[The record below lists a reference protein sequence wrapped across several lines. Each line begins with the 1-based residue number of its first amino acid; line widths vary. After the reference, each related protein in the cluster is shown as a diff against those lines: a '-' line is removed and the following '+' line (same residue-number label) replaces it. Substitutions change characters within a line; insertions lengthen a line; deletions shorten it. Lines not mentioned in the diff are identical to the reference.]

1 MKRHFQAAFIACVTL
16 ISCGCSQSG
25 ITEDPQTETIT
36 EAETMT
42 VSDTEASAV
51 TEPQTETI
59 AEAETM
65 TVSDTEASAVTEPQ
79 TDSYIDD
86 NELITE
92 YGKERISEICEEH
105 PDCYTG
111 LFDFDKDSV
120 PELYIVPP
128 SDCETL
134 SQCDVY
140 NIASG
145 EMIGS
150 FTGYPSGGTTYLSH
164 GDGCIYVHTFCEKP
178 NTSRYEAVTKLTFAD
193 GKLSE
198 SSYIGSSAEADENG
212 IFRYSYYKDGE
223 ASNKEAFQSK
233 IYTTYTLDEVSVCS
247 SDTNDITTDT
257 AELYNDYISA
267 KNAFGYTEEAGFRSF
282 FIYRDFDGDGT
293 YEAFAQKNLPNDS
306 AIYFVKDRNVT
317 KLHDDYPA
325 LHVYS
330 INGLCIIQMLSN
342 GMPCLSYG
350 VLDGEP
356 YESELS
362 RIGMYPERWEYKTG
376 VITVTNSAYDTTG
389 TLGNRYAYG
398 AHSFKPYWF
407 YGEYDETENR
417 TVYHEYGGSPITRDE
432 LENIDGYAE
441 IFAEIDSIEGS
452 IIKEIYRRG
461 NGIVN
466 INYMSP
472 EGVPDV
478 YTNHFVTILANED
491 LTRPTVISER
501 TKVIDKEY
509 DEFGIYLPAL
519 NDEIAVY
526 PE

>member
-25 ITEDPQTETIT
+25 ITEDPQTETI
-36 EAETMT
+36 
-42 VSDTEASAV
+42 
-51 TEPQTETI
+51 

-86 NELITE
+86 NGLITG
-92 YGKERISEICEEH
+92 YGKERISEICEKH

-150 FTGYPSGGTTYLSH
+150 FMGYPSGGTTYLSH

-178 NTSRYEAVTKLTFAD
+178 NTSRYEAVTKLTLKD

-223 ASNKEAFQSK
+223 ASNKEAFQSE

-247 SDTNDITTDT
+247 SDTNDIMADT
-257 AELYNDYISA
+257 AELYNDYISE
-267 KNAFGYTEEAGFRSF
+267 KNAFGYTEEDGFRSF

-293 YEAFAQKNLPNDS
+293 YEAFAQNGSDDP
-306 AIYFVKDRNVT
+306 AVYFVKDKKSVMIHENYPV
-317 KLHDDYPA
+317 LQVYMIDD
-325 LHVYS
+325 
-330 INGLCIIQMLSN
+330 LCIIQMLSN
-342 GMPCLSYG
+342 GMPCLIYG
-350 VLDGEP
+350 VSDGEP

-389 TLGNRYAYG
+389 IPENRYAYG

-407 YGEYDETENR
+407 YGEYDEAKKR
-417 TVYHEYGGSPITRDE
+417 TVYHEYGGSPITREE

-441 IFAEIDSIEGS
+441 IFTETDSIEGS

-501 TKVIDKEY
+501 TKLIDKEY
-509 DEFGIYLPAL
+509 DEFGIYLAAL

>member
-1 MKRHFQAAFIACVTL
+1 MKRHFQAVFIALVTL
-16 ISCGCSQSG
+16 MSCGCSQSD
-25 ITEDPQTETIT
+25 IPENTQTETV
-36 EAETMT
+36 T
-42 VSDTEASAV
+42 VSEAAAVPETQTSAV
-51 TEPQTETI
+51 TEQQADP
-59 AEAETM
+59 
-65 TVSDTEASAVTEPQ
+65 
-79 TDSYIDD
+79 YIDD
-86 NELITE
+86 NGLITE
-92 YGKERISEICEEH
+92 YGKERISEICTEY

-111 LFDFDKDSV
+111 LFDFDKDGV

-128 SDCETL
+128 PACEAL

-145 EMIGS
+145 DMIGS
-150 FTGYPSGGTTYLSH
+150 FTGYPNGGTTYLSH
-164 GDGCIYVHTFCEKP
+164 GGGCIYVHTFCEKP
-178 NTSRYEAVTKLTFAD
+178 NTSRYEAVTRLTFAD

-223 ASNKEAFQSK
+223 ASDKETFRSE

-247 SDTNDITTDT
+247 SDTNDITADT
-257 AELYNDYISA
+257 AELYNNYISE
-267 KNAFGYTEEAGFRSF
+267 KNAFGYTEDADSRSF

-293 YEAFAQKNLPNDS
+293 YEAFAQKNSPNDS
-306 AIYFVKDRNVT
+306 AVYFVKDRNVT

-325 LHVYS
+325 MHVYS

-342 GMPCLSYG
+342 GMPCLIYG
-350 VLDGEP
+350 VSDGKP

-389 TLGNRYAYG
+389 IPENRYAYG

-407 YGEYDETENR
+407 FGKYDEAENR
-417 TVYHEYGGSPITRDE
+417 TVYHEYGGTPITRKK
-432 LENIDGYAE
+432 LESIDGYAG

-452 IIKEIYRRG
+452 VIKEIYRRE
-461 NGIVN
+461 NGTVN
-466 INYMSP
+466 INYTSP
-472 EGVPDV
+472 EGSPGV
-478 YTNHFVTILANED
+478 YDNHFVTVLANDD
-491 LTRPTVISER
+491 LTCPAVISEK
-501 TKVIDKEY
+501 TEVIDKVY

-519 NDEIAVY
+519 DEDIAVY